1 MPVCDVVMPRPARTS
16 SRHAVPAGA
25 SGEPARYTTLID
37 TTELARHGGDPA
49 FVVVDVR
56 HDLAQPGYGEN
67 AYAQAHV
74 PGAVFAHIDR
84 DLSAPATGRN
94 GRHPLPT
101 PEAAAA
107 VFGRLGIDTTKQ
119 VVAYD
124 QGSGVYA
131 ARLWWML
138 RWLGHDNVALLDG
151 GFARWSREGRPV
163 ESEARAAKPATFLPA
178 RVRPT
183 VNATGVAASLPRHDL
198 VLLDARAAERYRGD
212 VEPLDQVAGHIPG
225 ALNRPHSRNVAAD
238 GTFRSATELLGE
250 FEAMLHGRSPGD
262 VVHYCGSGVSACHN
276 ILAMTIAGYPLTR
289 LYPGSWSEWCADP
302 KRPVAKGQV

>member
-1 MPVCDVVMPRPARTS
+1 MPRPPRNSAR
-16 SRHAVPAGA
+16 HGAPAAA
-25 SGEPARYTTLID
+25 SEPARYTTLIRTAD
-37 TTELARHGGDPA
+37 LERHLDDPA
-49 FVVVDVR
+49 LVVVDVR
-56 HDLAQPGYGEN
+56 HDLAKPAYGES
-67 AYAQAHV
+67 AYAQGHV
-74 PGAVFAHIDR
+74 PGAVFVHVDR

-94 GRHPLPT
+94 GRHPLPA
-101 PEAAAA
+101 PEAAAM
-107 VFGRLGIDTTKQ
+107 VFGRLGIDATKQ

-124 QGSGVYA
+124 QGSGIFA

-151 GFARWSREGRPV
+151 GFAKWSREGRPL
-163 ESEARAAKPATFLPA
+163 ESEVRVAKGMRFVPA

-183 VNATGVAASLPRHDL
+183 LNATGIAASLPRHGL

-212 VEPLDQVAGHIPG
+212 VEPLDPVAGHIPG

-238 GTFRSATELLGE
+238 GTFRPASELRAE
-250 FEAMLHGRSPGD
+250 FDAMLHGRSPAD

-289 LYPGSWSEWCADP
+289 LYPGSWSEWSADP
-302 KRPVAKGQV
+302 KRPVARGQV